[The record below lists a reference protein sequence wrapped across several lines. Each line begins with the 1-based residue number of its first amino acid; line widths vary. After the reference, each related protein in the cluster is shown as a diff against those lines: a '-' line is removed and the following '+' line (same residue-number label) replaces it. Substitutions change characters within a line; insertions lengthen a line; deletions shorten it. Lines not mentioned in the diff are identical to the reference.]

1 MDRKEVLERV
11 RRIYEQDCD
20 KACITIDEE
29 FDKDCDALEMAYK
42 SLRAWDDLIEACQEY
57 ALNVDVF
64 GIPSEVVL
72 MDTIKSN
79 IRENLGS
86 GFLEEVEG
94 C

>member
-1 MDRKEVLERV
+1 M
-11 RRIYEQDCD
+11 
-20 KACITIDEE
+20 DEE